1 MSKKTIFLTGATGNI
16 GKETFKH
23 LDKKKNEIKVGV
35 RDESRAQEFKRQGA
49 QVVVFDM
56 DKKETL
62 LPAFRG
68 VDILLVI
75 PPSSNSN
82 ALQFIDFSERSE
94 QLVTTIEAAKE
105 AGVKGVLLFSIVG
118 GIFKLFC
125 NEKASEN
132 RILFQKQL
140 LPAEEAAKRS
150 GMKYIIAGAPFFQ
163 ENFLGAKEGVQFPL
177 RDGAFTSSSI
187 YDIGR
192 TLAMLLENPEP
203 HYGRTY
209 SLTGPSL
216 ITGNDIAKAFSE
228 VLGKEISYVSIS
240 KEEAKKMFLEL
251 GMPEW
256 QADGALELVEDYA
269 NRHYQVTDHIFQITG
284 THPRTIKE
292 TIQAALG
299 SK

>member
-56 DKKETL
+56 DKRETL

-75 PPSSNSN
+75 PPSSNK
-82 ALQFIDFSERSE
+82 RSE

-118 GIFKLFC
+118 
-125 NEKASEN
+125 ASEN

-163 ENFLGAKEGVQFPL
+163 ENFLGAKEGVKFPL